1 MTDTQKRVIIGAA
14 KVLEWCMSQI
24 FGVFQQIFG
33 LSPGGRGTYRSQPI
47 GYIWYDRDGQPHARV
62 HLRSLDE
69 VPPPPP
75 GPKDDPRPIGYL
87 YRDRKGR
94 YHPRLHLYA
103 VEDIPRL
110 LSQVG
115 SVA

>member
-1 MTDTQKRVIIGAA
+1 MTDTQKGVIIRAA
-14 KVLEWCMSQI
+14 TVLEWGCRQT
-24 FGVFQQIFG
+24 FGVIQAVFG
-33 LSPGGRGTYRSQPI
+33 SSTVGNGTYRSQPI

-62 HLRSLDE
+62 HLHSLDE

-75 GPKDDPRPIGYL
+75 GPRDDPRPIGYL
-87 YRDRKGR
+87 YRDRQGH
-94 YHPRLHLYA
+94 YHPRLHIYA